1 MKKYKWQL
9 ILAISLVLLS
19 AILYTMHF
27 VIFGDAH
34 HIFIYMVG
42 DLAFVPI
49 EVLMVTVIIHR
60 ILSDREKRQ
69 LLEKLNMVIGAFF
82 SEVGSE
88 LLKLLSELDPGT
100 GRLQQELVAER
111 EPAEQEFRR
120 VER

>member
-82 SEVGSE
+82 SEVGAGNS
-88 LLKLLSELDPGT
+88 LLWLFIKSSV
-100 GRLQQELVAER
+100 LV
-111 EPAEQEFRR
+111 
-120 VER
+120 VLVKGK